1 MVSANVLKQEHYR
14 QVQGMPRKREWLEES
29 EKGEAV
35 GESFREEVGPDHTGP
50 WRLWGKPGVYSK
62 MERLRRI
69 LS

>member
-1 MVSANVLKQEHYR
+1 MVSANVLKQEHSW
-14 QVQGMPRKREWLEES
+14 QVQGMARKREWLEES
-29 EKGEAV
+29 KKGEAV

-62 MERLRRI
+62 MERLWRI

>member
-1 MVSANVLKQEHYR
+1 MA
-14 QVQGMPRKREWLEES
+14 RKREWLEES
-29 EKGEAV
+29 KKGEAV

-62 MERLRRI
+62 MERLWRI